1 MPAIPIVYNGRI
13 VHLNPEVLSK
23 GPTMA
28 RETMTRLVDD
38 LDGSDAQETV
48 KFALDGRSYEID
60 LSTKN
65 AAKLRTTLATYVEN
79 GTRVA
84 RTSSTGGR
92 RTGGTASSPED
103 TRDIRMWAEQQGYE
117 VASRG
122 RLSQDLID
130 LYRSRKR

>member
-1 MPAIPIVYNGRI
+1 
-13 VHLNPEVLSK
+13 
-23 GPTMA
+23 MA

-65 AAKLRTTLATYVEN
+65 AAKLRTALATYVEN

-92 RTGGTASSPED
+92 RAGGAASSPED

-122 RLSQDLID
+122 RLSQELID